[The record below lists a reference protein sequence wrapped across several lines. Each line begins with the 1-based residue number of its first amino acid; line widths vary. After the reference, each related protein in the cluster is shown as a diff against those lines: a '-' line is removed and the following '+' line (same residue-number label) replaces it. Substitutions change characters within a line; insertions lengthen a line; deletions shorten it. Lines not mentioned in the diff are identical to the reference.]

1 MRKVYLT
8 LLIILVLLL
17 TSCSSGDSNMVRD
30 LFRKNERE
38 AANERFEELVKA
50 IQNQD
55 SDSLKLLFSEKS
67 LKESQNAEEDIQALL
82 DYFQGGMNAD
92 GTGRYWKCLYATYDV
107 ETTQDQYR
115 FAMEFMLQD
124 TADADNVGIRSL
136 YVIRLADDPNPQRAY
151 RGDGENT
158 PWININKNA

>member
-1 MRKVYLT
+1 MRKVYLS

-50 IQNQD
+50 IQD

-82 DYFQGGMNAD
+82 D
-92 GTGRYWKCLYATYDV
+92 L
-107 ETTQDQYR
+107 
-115 FAMEFMLQD
+115 L
-124 TADADNVGIRSL
+124 
-136 YVIRLADDPNPQRAY
+136 P
-151 RGDGENT
+151 RGDAL
-158 PWININKNA
+158 I

>member
-1 MRKVYLT
+1 MRKVYLS

-38 AANERFEELVKA
+38 TANERFEELVKA

-67 LKESQNAEEDIQALL
+67 LK
-82 DYFQGGMNAD
+82 
-92 GTGRYWKCLYATYDV
+92 
-107 ETTQDQYR
+107 
-115 FAMEFMLQD
+115 
-124 TADADNVGIRSL
+124 
-136 YVIRLADDPNPQRAY
+136 
-151 RGDGENT
+151 
-158 PWININKNA
+158 

>member
-1 MRKVYLT
+1 MRKVYLS

-67 LKESQNAEEDIQALL
+67 LKESQNEEDIQALL
-82 DYFQGGMNAD
+82 DYFQG
-92 GTGRYWKCLYATYDV
+92 
-107 ETTQDQYR
+107 E
-115 FAMEFMLQD
+115 MLSYND
-124 TADADNVGIRSL
+124 WGAWS
-136 YVIRLADDPNPQRAY
+136 
-151 RGDGENT
+151 
-158 PWININKNA
+158 